1 MNTKE
6 IIKETILDLL
16 DEHSADEITVKLICM
31 ESGLSKQTLY
41 NHYHNWMDALAD
53 AYEGEFYGSVGD
65 CDTYIDWVQGF
76 YRVLNFLHTRKKAF
90 LHIYNSSRREELIEI
105 IDDHGPDHPGD
116 HCSSLAG
123 RDANDEQTVTT
134 EKGWQYSGIVN
145 WSKGTEKRFC
155 AV

>member
-41 NHYHNWMDALAD
+41 NHYHNWMDA
-53 AYEGEFYGSVGD
+53 
-65 CDTYIDWVQGF
+65 
-76 YRVLNFLHTRKKAF
+76 
-90 LHIYNSSRREELIEI
+90 
-105 IDDHGPDHPGD
+105 
-116 HCSSLAG
+116 
-123 RDANDEQTVTT
+123 NDEQTVTA

-155 AV
+155 TV